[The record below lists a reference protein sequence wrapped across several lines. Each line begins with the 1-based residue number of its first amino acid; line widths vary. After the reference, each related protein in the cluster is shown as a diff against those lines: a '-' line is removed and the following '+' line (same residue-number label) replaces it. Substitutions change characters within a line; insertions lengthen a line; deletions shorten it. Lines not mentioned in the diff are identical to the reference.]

1 VLTSKEILEK
11 TGISRATL
19 NNYISV
25 GLLPRPEVRT
35 LESVQGEARRIGY
48 FPAEVV
54 DRIREV
60 QRMKERG
67 MSMAEIVASLGAKG
81 EAPSVTPVAQESP
94 AAGVA
99 EGLKLTVDAIAHPAY
114 MVNFNFELTWLNDA
128 ARASVLG
135 GLESVPAHTEARNV
149 FRFLLKGGAGEE
161 LMRFHFSLAKRRAP
175 NTGFFSLCK
184 DAPADRLGAL
194 ERLYQETE
202 PQAFQTIAEALV
214 SAPDAQ
220 GHRVPH
226 HLYAAQFREGIL
238 FVYCEGGPGSDTLL
252 ALLAQRDI
260 VIRDLTR
267 KRLPVLTNL
276 AVLVADMQ
284 GSVKICS
291 ELPPEEYFELIN
303 QIWTGMEPIFRRF
316 YGTYGRHAGDGMV
329 YYFFPQPD
337 CSYVMNAVV
346 AANEMREVMRRISKE
361 WQLRKGWTNELYL
374 NTGLNE
380 GQEWLGVVQAASHV
394 EFTVLGDTINHAAR
408 LSDFARYGAVWS
420 SKNFMGK
427 LSAAERQRV
436 KFGVRRSAEQG
447 REIFV
452 ASTYATVGSLADLS
466 VGRNEKL
473 KDIAAM
479 PVTEIVEV
487 AAAG

>member
-1 VLTSKEILEK
+1 MTMTEI
-11 TGISRATL
+11 A
-19 NNYISV
+19 
-25 GLLPRPEVRT
+25 
-35 LESVQGEARRIGY
+35 
-48 FPAEVV
+48 
-54 DRIREV
+54 
-60 QRMKERG
+60 
-67 MSMAEIVASLGAKG
+67 ASLGARS
-81 EAPSVTPVAQESP
+81 EAPAASQEERAP
-94 AAGVA
+94 AGVA
-99 EGLKLTVDAIAHPAY
+99 DGLKLTIDGIAHPAY

-128 ARASVLG
+128 ARHSVLG
-135 GLESVPAHTEARNV
+135 GLESIPSHTEARNV
-149 FRFLLKGGAGEE
+149 FRFLLLAGASEE

-202 PQAFQTIAEALV
+202 PQPFQTIAESLV
-214 SAPDAQ
+214 SAPDTK
-220 GHRVPH
+220 GRRVPH
-226 HLYAAQFREGIL
+226 YVYAAQFREGIL
-238 FVYCEGGPGSDTLL
+238 FVYVEGGPGSDSLL
-252 ALLAQRDI
+252 ALLARRDI

-276 AVLVADMQ
+276 AVLVSDLQ
-284 GSVKICS
+284 GSVRICS
-291 ELPPEEYFELIN
+291 ELPPEEYFELVN

-316 YGTYGRHAGDGMV
+316 YGTYGKHAGDGMV

-346 AANEMREVMRRISKE
+346 AAHEMREVMRRVSKD

-408 LSDFARYGAVWS
+408 LSDFARYGATWA

-427 LSAAERQRV
+427 LSAAERQRI
-436 KFGVRRSAEQG
+436 KFGIRRSAEQG
-447 REIFV
+447 REVFV
-452 ASTYATVGSLADLS
+452 ASTYATVGSLTDLT
-466 VGRNEKL
+466 GRNEKL
-473 KDIAAM
+473 KDIAAV

>member
-1 VLTSKEILEK
+1 MLTSKEILEQ

-19 NNYISV
+19 NNYISA

-35 LESVQGEARRIGY
+35 LQSVQGEARRIGY

-54 DRIREV
+54 ERIRKV
-60 QRMKERG
+60 QQMKERG
-67 MSMAEIVASLGAKG
+67 MSMAEIAAGLVARG
-81 EAPSVTPVAQESP
+81 EAPSTPQASLP
-94 AAGVA
+94 AAAA
-99 EGLKLTVDAIAHPAY
+99 EGLTLTIDGIAHAAY

-128 ARASVLG
+128 ARSSVLG
-135 GLESVPAHTEARNV
+135 GLESMPSHTEARNV
-149 FRFLLKGGAGEE
+149 FRFLLRAGAGEE

-194 ERLYQETE
+194 ERLYQDTE
-202 PQAFQTIAEALV
+202 PQPFQTIAETLV
-214 SAPDAQ
+214 SMPDAQ
-220 GHRVPH
+220 GQPVPH
-226 HLYAAQFREGIL
+226 YVYAAQFREGIL
-238 FVYCEGGPGSDTLL
+238 FVYVAGGPGSDSLL
-252 ALLAQRDI
+252 ALLARRDI
-260 VIRDLTR
+260 VIRDLSR

-276 AVLVADMQ
+276 VVLVADLQ
-284 GSVKICS
+284 NSVKICS
-291 ELPPEEYFELIN
+291 ELPPEEYFELVN

-316 YGTYGRHAGDGMV
+316 YGTYGKHAGDGMV

-337 CSYVMNAVV
+337 CGYVMNAVV
-346 AANEMREVMRRISKE
+346 AAHEMREVMRRISKE

-408 LSDFARYGAVWS
+408 LSDFARYGAIWS

-436 KFGVRRSAEQG
+436 KFGIRRSAEQG

-452 ASTYATVGSLADLS
+452 ASTYATVGSLVDLS

-473 KDIAAM
+473 KDIAALA
-479 PVTEIVEV
+479 VTEIVEV
-487 AAAG
+487 AAAS